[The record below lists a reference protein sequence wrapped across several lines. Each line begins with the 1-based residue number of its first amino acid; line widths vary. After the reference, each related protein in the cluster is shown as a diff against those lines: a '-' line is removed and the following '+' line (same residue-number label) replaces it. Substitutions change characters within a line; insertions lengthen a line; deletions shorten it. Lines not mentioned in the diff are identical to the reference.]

1 MLPAAYGMP
10 AAAAVALVL
19 GGALACFAGY
29 RLLRIVLGIYG
40 FIVGAAVASSVM
52 GISNTLGMI
61 VAALLGGL
69 IGAFVLVFAYLVGIA
84 LVGAGLGV
92 LIVHVAWAQMGQ
104 PEPPAVAIVVAS
116 LAGAASS
123 LVLQRYVIIVGT
135 AFGGAW
141 TMIVGAA
148 NLFAERQVA
157 QGASD
162 SGVWIL
168 YPTSTPDF
176 RWAPL
181 AWLVLGSLGTA
192 IQLRLTGRKK
202 TKKK

>member
-1 MLPAAYGMP
+1 MLPAAYGVP
-10 AAAAVALVL
+10 AAIALVL

-40 FIVGAAVASSVM
+40 FIVGAAFASSVM
-52 GISNTLGMI
+52 GISNTAGMI
-61 VAALLGGL
+61 VAAVLGGL
-69 IGAFVLVFAYLVGIA
+69 IGAVVLVFAYLVGIA

-92 LIVHVAWAQMGQ
+92 LIVHMAWAQVGQ
-104 PEPPAVAIVVAS
+104 AEPPTVAVIVAS
-116 LAGAASS
+116 IAGAASS
-123 LVLQRYVIIVGT
+123 LMLQRYVIIAGT

-148 NLFAERQVA
+148 NLFAERQGA

-162 SGVWIL
+162 TSVWIL
-168 YPTSTPDF
+168 YPTSTPGF

-181 AWLVLGSLGTA
+181 AWLVLGALGTA
-192 IQLRLTGRKK
+192 VQLRLTGRKK
-202 TKKK
+202 NKKK

>member
-1 MLPAAYGMP
+1 MLPSAYAVP
-10 AAAAVALVL
+10 AAIALVL

-40 FIVGAAVASSVM
+40 FIVGAAFASSVM
-52 GISNTLGMI
+52 GISNTAGMI
-61 VAALLGGL
+61 AAALLGGL
-69 IGAFVLVFAYLVGIA
+69 IGAVVLVFAYLVGIA
-84 LVGAGLGV
+84 LVGAGLGA

-104 PEPPAVAIVVAS
+104 PEPPAVAVIVAS
-116 LAGAASS
+116 LAGAVSS

-148 NLFAERQVA
+148 NLFAERQAEAA

-162 SGVWIL
+162 ASVWIL
-168 YPTSTPDF
+168 YPTSAPGF

-192 IQLRLTGRKK
+192 VQLRLTGPKK
-202 TKKK
+202 NKK